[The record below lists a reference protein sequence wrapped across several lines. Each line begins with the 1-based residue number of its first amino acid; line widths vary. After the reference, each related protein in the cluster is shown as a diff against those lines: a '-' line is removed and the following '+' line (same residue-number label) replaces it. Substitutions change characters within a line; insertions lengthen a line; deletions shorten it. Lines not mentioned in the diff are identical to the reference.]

1 MSLSNY
7 LKMKTKRLLLPLVAF
22 CMLGLSSCSENDGP
36 AFSANVLKNIELRNI
51 LTSKGF
57 SFDKEGKL
65 ELNELANSTVSLDL
79 SSTKL
84 TDLSGLDILPNLKE
98 VKLSNN
104 DYGPV
109 FDFSTLPSQITSVDL
124 TGNNIYD
131 FEGLVETKTE
141 NDELKTT
148 VLHPLKKL
156 YLPAS
161 AKYNVEDLMP
171 FNMLQ
176 GQETDI
182 KMADSTGKLEKYT
195 TVREI
200 PDPIFCAYLKTL
212 YPSMFIDKNHID
224 FSKMPKLREQG
235 QNIFLYLPEEQE
247 NPRSI
252 EGVEY
257 FINNPFLTKFTVML
271 DTGRSYKV
279 GYLMP
284 RGNINAFVL
293 FSTEIEG
300 GIDFSKATSLGILGL
315 VKCSSI
321 KQLDLS
327 HTKICN
333 QDIKDFHPLLS
344 NSLHIENCPN
354 LEDITFANPSTDCMS
369 KMFLANLPKLK
380 KIDLSKI
387 TALTDLTLFLDNT
400 EVIYPK
406 LKNYFSSDENTLTK
420 LSDGT
425 AKVTVSVSQKILDTP
440 AFKTFIKDYG
450 QYCSDGYE
458 GYKNKYKAVAWKNN

>member
-1 MSLSNY
+1 
-7 LKMKTKRLLLPLVAF
+7 MKTKKILLPLVALF
-22 CMLGLSSCSENDGP
+22 VLGLSSCCDEKEGLTYS
-36 AFSANVLKNIELRNI
+36 STVLKNSELKTI

-57 SFDKEGKL
+57 SFDKDGKL
-65 ELNELANSTVSLDL
+65 ELNNLATSTVSLDL
-79 SSTKL
+79 SNTKL
-84 TDLSGLDILPNLKE
+84 KDLSGLDILPNLKE

-176 GQETDI
+176 GQETDV

-224 FSKMPKLREQG
+224 FSKMPKLAEQG

-257 FINNPFLTKFTVML
+257 FINNPFLAKFMVML
-271 DTGRSYKV
+271 NTGRSYKV

-284 RGNINAFVL
+284 RKNIDVLAL
-293 FSTEIEG
+293 FSIEAEG
-300 GIDFSKATSLGILGL
+300 EIDFSKATSLNVLGL
-315 VKCSSI
+315 SKCPSVKH
-321 KQLDLS
+321 LDLS
-327 HTKICN
+327 HTKVCN
-333 QDIKDFHPLLS
+333 QDIKDFHPMAD
-344 NSLHIENCPN
+344 NSLNLIHCPN
-354 LEDITFANPSTDCMS
+354 VETITLANPAKGATNRVLLVD
-369 KMFLANLPKLK
+369 LPKLK
-380 KIDLSKI
+380 KVDLSSI
-387 TALTDLTLFLDNT
+387 TTLGDLGIFLDNT
-400 EVIYPK
+400 EVVYPK
-406 LKNYFSSDENTLTK
+406 LNSFYDSNTKKVTK
-420 LSDGT
+420 LTEGEETVS
-425 AKVTVSVSQKILDTP
+425 VTVSQKTLESS
-440 AFKTFIKDYG
+440 AFKEFIKEYG
-450 QYCSDGYE
+450 KYCSDGKAYAE
-458 GYKNKYKAVAWKNN
+458 AEYGAVAWKKK

>member
-1 MSLSNY
+1 
-7 LKMKTKRLLLPLVAF
+7 MKTKKILLPLVALF
-22 CMLGLSSCSENDGP
+22 VLGLSSCCDEKEGLTYS
-36 AFSANVLKNIELRNI
+36 STVLKNSELKTI

-57 SFDKEGKL
+57 SFDKDGKL
-65 ELNELANSTVSLDL
+65 ELNNLATSTVSLDL
-79 SSTKL
+79 SNTKL
-84 TDLSGLDILPNLKE
+84 KDLSGLDILPNLKE

-224 FSKMPKLREQG
+224 FSKMPKLTEQG

-257 FINNPFLTKFTVML
+257 FINNPFLAKFMVML
-271 DTGRSYKV
+271 NTGRSYKV

-284 RGNINAFVL
+284 RKNIDVLAL
-293 FSTEIEG
+293 FSIEAEG
-300 GIDFSKATSLGILGL
+300 EIDFSKATSLNVLGL
-315 VKCSSI
+315 VKCPSV
-321 KQLDLS
+321 KHLDLS
-327 HTKICN
+327 HTKVCN
-333 QDIKDFHPLLS
+333 QDIKDFHPMAD
-344 NSLHIENCPN
+344 NSLNLIHCPN
-354 LEDITFANPSTDCMS
+354 VETITLANPAKGATNRVLLVD
-369 KMFLANLPKLK
+369 LPKLK
-380 KIDLSKI
+380 KVDLSSI
-387 TALTDLTLFLDNT
+387 TTLGKLDIFLDNT
-400 EVIYPK
+400 EVVYPK
-406 LKNYFSSDENTLTK
+406 LNSFYDSNTKKVTK
-420 LSDGT
+420 LTEGKE
-425 AKVTVSVSQKILDTP
+425 KVSVSVSQKTLESS
-440 AFKTFIKDYG
+440 AFKEFIKEYG
-450 QYCSDGYE
+450 KYCSDGKAYAE
-458 GYKNKYKAVAWKNN
+458 AEYGAVAWKNN

>member
-1 MSLSNY
+1 
-7 LKMKTKRLLLPLVAF
+7 MKTKKILLPLVALF
-22 CMLGLSSCSENDGP
+22 VLGLSSCCDEKEGLTYS
-36 AFSANVLKNIELRNI
+36 STVLKNSELKTI

-57 SFDKEGKL
+57 SFDKDGKL
-65 ELNELANSTVSLDL
+65 ELNNLATSTVSLDL
-79 SSTKL
+79 SNTKL
-84 TDLSGLDILPNLKE
+84 KDLSGLDILPNLKE

-182 KMADSTGKLEKYT
+182 KMADSTGKMEKYT

-200 PDPIFCAYLKTL
+200 PDPIFCEYLKTL

-224 FSKMPKLREQG
+224 FSKMPKLTEQG

-257 FINNPFLTKFTVML
+257 FINNPFLAKFMVML
-271 DTGRSYKV
+271 NTGRSYKV

-284 RGNINAFVL
+284 RKNIDVLAL
-293 FSTEIEG
+293 FSIEAEG
-300 GIDFSKATSLGILGL
+300 EIDFSKATSLNVLGL
-315 VKCSSI
+315 SKCPSVKH
-321 KQLDLS
+321 LDLS
-327 HTKICN
+327 HTKVCN
-333 QDIKDFHPLLS
+333 QDIKDFHPMAD
-344 NSLHIENCPN
+344 NSLNLIHCPN
-354 LEDITFANPSTDCMS
+354 VETITLANPAKGATNRVLLVD
-369 KMFLANLPKLK
+369 LPKLK
-380 KIDLSKI
+380 KVDLSSI
-387 TALTDLTLFLDNT
+387 TTLGNLDIFLDNT
-400 EVIYPK
+400 EVVYPK
-406 LKNYFSSDENTLTK
+406 LNSFYDSNTKKVTK
-420 LSDGT
+420 LTEGEETVS
-425 AKVTVSVSQKILDTP
+425 VTVSQKTLESS
-440 AFKTFIKDYG
+440 AFKEFIKEYG
-450 QYCSDGYE
+450 KYCSDGKAYAE
-458 GYKNKYKAVAWKNN
+458 AEYGAVAWKKK

>member
-1 MSLSNY
+1 
-7 LKMKTKRLLLPLVAF
+7 MKTKKILLPLVALF
-22 CMLGLSSCSENDGP
+22 VLGLSSCCDEKEGLTYS
-36 AFSANVLKNIELRNI
+36 STVLKNSELKTI

-57 SFDKEGKL
+57 SFDKDGKL
-65 ELNELANSTVSLDL
+65 ELNNLATSTVSLDL
-79 SSTKL
+79 SNTKL
-84 TDLSGLDILPNLKE
+84 KDLSGLDILPNLKE

-176 GQETDI
+176 GQETDV

-224 FSKMPKLREQG
+224 FSKMPKLTEQG

-333 QDIKDFHPLLS
+333 QDIKDFHPMAD
-344 NSLHIENCPN
+344 NSLNLIHCPN
-354 LEDITFANPSTDCMS
+354 VETITLANPAKGATNRVLLVD
-369 KMFLANLPKLK
+369 LPKLK
-380 KIDLSKI
+380 KVDLSSI
-387 TALTDLTLFLDNT
+387 TTLGKLDIFLDNT
-400 EVIYPK
+400 EVVYPK
-406 LKNYFSSDENTLTK
+406 LNSFYDSNTKKVTK
-420 LSDGT
+420 LTEGKE
-425 AKVTVSVSQKILDTP
+425 KVSVSVSQKTLESS
-440 AFKTFIKDYG
+440 AFKEFIKEYG
-450 QYCSDGYE
+450 KYCSDGKAYAE
-458 GYKNKYKAVAWKNN
+458 AEYGAVAWKNN

>member
-1 MSLSNY
+1 
-7 LKMKTKRLLLPLVAF
+7 MKTKKILLPLVALF
-22 CMLGLSSCSENDGP
+22 VLGLSSCCDEKEGLTYS
-36 AFSANVLKNIELRNI
+36 STVLKNSELKTI

-57 SFDKEGKL
+57 SFDKDGKL
-65 ELNELANSTVSLDL
+65 ELNNLATSTVSLDL
-79 SSTKL
+79 SNTKL
-84 TDLSGLDILPNLKE
+84 KDLSGLDILPNLKE

-176 GQETDI
+176 GQETDV

-224 FSKMPKLREQG
+224 FSKMPKLTEQG

-257 FINNPFLTKFTVML
+257 FINNPFLAKFMVML
-271 DTGRSYKV
+271 NTGRSYKV

-284 RGNINAFVL
+284 RKNIDVLAL
-293 FSTEIEG
+293 FSIEAEG
-300 GIDFSKATSLGILGL
+300 EIDFSKATSLNVLGL
-315 VKCSSI
+315 SKCPSVKH
-321 KQLDLS
+321 LDLS
-327 HTKICN
+327 HTKVCN
-333 QDIKDFHPLLS
+333 QDIKDFHPMAD
-344 NSLHIENCPN
+344 NSLNLIHCPN
-354 LEDITFANPSTDCMS
+354 VETITLANPAKGATNRVLLVD
-369 KMFLANLPKLK
+369 LPKLK
-380 KIDLSKI
+380 KVDLSSI
-387 TALTDLTLFLDNT
+387 TTLGKLDIFLDNT
-400 EVIYPK
+400 EVVYPK
-406 LKNYFSSDENTLTK
+406 LNSFYDSNTKKVTK
-420 LSDGT
+420 LTEGKKKVS
-425 AKVTVSVSQKILDTP
+425 VTVSQKTLESS
-440 AFKTFIKDYG
+440 AFKEFIKEYG
-450 QYCSDGYE
+450 QYCSDGKAYAE
-458 GYKNKYKAVAWKNN
+458 AEYGAVAWKKK

>member
-1 MSLSNY
+1 
-7 LKMKTKRLLLPLVAF
+7 MKTKKILLPLVALF
-22 CMLGLSSCSENDGP
+22 VLGLSSCCDEKEGLTYS
-36 AFSANVLKNIELRNI
+36 STVLKNSELKTI

-57 SFDKEGKL
+57 SFDKDGKL
-65 ELNELANSTVSLDL
+65 ELNNLATSTVSLDL
-79 SSTKL
+79 SNTKL
-84 TDLSGLDILPNLKE
+84 KDLSGLDILPNLKE

-182 KMADSTGKLEKYT
+182 KMADSTGKMEKYT

-200 PDPIFCAYLKTL
+200 PDPIFCEYLKTL

-224 FSKMPKLREQG
+224 FSKMPKLTEQG
-235 QNIFLYLPEEQE
+235 QNIFLYLPEEKE

-257 FINNPFLTKFTVML
+257 FINNPFLAKFMVML
-271 DTGRSYKV
+271 NTGRSYKV

-284 RGNINAFVL
+284 RKNMDVLAL
-293 FSTEIEG
+293 FSIEAEG
-300 GIDFSKATSLGILGL
+300 EIDFSKATSLNVLGL
-315 VKCSSI
+315 VKCPSV
-321 KQLDLS
+321 KHLDLS
-327 HTKICN
+327 HTKVCN
-333 QDIKDFHPLLS
+333 QDIKDFHPMAD
-344 NSLHIENCPN
+344 NSLNLIHCPN
-354 LEDITFANPSTDCMS
+354 VETITLANPAKGATNRVLLVD
-369 KMFLANLPKLK
+369 LPKLK
-380 KIDLSKI
+380 KVDLSSI
-387 TALTDLTLFLDNT
+387 TTLGKLDIFLDNT
-400 EVIYPK
+400 EVVYPK
-406 LKNYFSSDENTLTK
+406 LNSFYDSNTKKVTK
-420 LSDGT
+420 LTEGKE
-425 AKVTVSVSQKILDTP
+425 KVSVSVSQKTLESS
-440 AFKTFIKDYG
+440 ALKEFIKEYG
-450 QYCSDGYE
+450 QYCRDGKEEVEAEY
-458 GYKNKYKAVAWKNN
+458 GAVAWKKN

>member
-1 MSLSNY
+1 
-7 LKMKTKRLLLPLVAF
+7 MKTKKILLPLVALF
-22 CMLGLSSCSENDGP
+22 VLGLSSCCDEKEGLTYS
-36 AFSANVLKNIELRNI
+36 STVLKNSELKTI

-57 SFDKEGKL
+57 SFDKDGKL
-65 ELNELANSTVSLDL
+65 ELNNLATSTVSLDL
-79 SSTKL
+79 SNTKL
-84 TDLSGLDILPNLKE
+84 KDLSGLDILPNLKE
-98 VKLSNN
+98 V
-104 DYGPV
+104 
-109 FDFSTLPSQITSVDL
+109 
-124 TGNNIYD
+124 
-131 FEGLVETKTE
+131 
-141 NDELKTT
+141 
-148 VLHPLKKL
+148 KL

-182 KMADSTGKLEKYT
+182 KMADSTGKMEKYT

-200 PDPIFCAYLKTL
+200 PDPIFCEYLKTL

-224 FSKMPKLREQG
+224 FSKMPKLTEQG
-235 QNIFLYLPEEQE
+235 QNIFLFALEEKN
-247 NPRSI
+247 NPTSI
-252 EGVEY
+252 EGIEY
-257 FINNPFLTKFTVML
+257 FINNPFLAKFMVGVM
-271 DTGRSYKV
+271 TGKTYKV

-284 RGNINAFVL
+284 GSNIDAFSL
-293 FSTEIEG
+293 EKTEIEG
-300 GIDFSKATSLGILGL
+300 GIDFSKANLLGALGL
-315 VKCSSI
+315 SGSSSI
-321 KQLDLS
+321 KHLDLS

>member
-1 MSLSNY
+1 
-7 LKMKTKRLLLPLVAF
+7 MKTKKILLPLVALF
-22 CMLGLSSCSENDGP
+22 VLGLSSCCDEKEGLTYS
-36 AFSANVLKNIELRNI
+36 STVLKNSELKTI

-57 SFDKEGKL
+57 SFDKDGKL
-65 ELNELANSTVSLDL
+65 ELNNLATSTVSLDL
-79 SSTKL
+79 SNTKL
-84 TDLSGLDILPNLKE
+84 KDLSGLDILPNLKE

-176 GQETDI
+176 GQETDL

-224 FSKMPKLREQG
+224 FSKMPKLTEQG

-257 FINNPFLTKFTVML
+257 FINNPFLAKFMVML
-271 DTGRSYKV
+271 NTGRSYKV

-284 RGNINAFVL
+284 RKNIDVLAL
-293 FSTEIEG
+293 FSIEAEG
-300 GIDFSKATSLGILGL
+300 EIDFSKATSLNVLGL
-315 VKCSSI
+315 SKCPSVKH
-321 KQLDLS
+321 LDLS
-327 HTKICN
+327 HTKVCN
-333 QDIKDFHPLLS
+333 QDIKDFHPMAD
-344 NSLHIENCPN
+344 NSLNLIHCPN
-354 LEDITFANPSTDCMS
+354 VETITLANPAKGATNRVLLVD
-369 KMFLANLPKLK
+369 LPKLK
-380 KIDLSKI
+380 KVDLSSI
-387 TALTDLTLFLDNT
+387 TTLGKLDIFLDNT
-400 EVIYPK
+400 EVVYPK
-406 LKNYFSSDENTLTK
+406 LNSFYDSNTKKVTK
-420 LSDGT
+420 LTEGKK
-425 AKVTVSVSQKILDTP
+425 KVSVSVSQKTLESS
-440 AFKTFIKDYG
+440 AFKEFIKEYG
-450 QYCSDGYE
+450 KYCSDGKAYAE
-458 GYKNKYKAVAWKNN
+458 AEYGAVAWKNN

>member
-1 MSLSNY
+1 
-7 LKMKTKRLLLPLVAF
+7 MKTKKLVMPLVVF
-22 CMLGLSSCSENDGP
+22 CVLGLSSCGENDSP
-36 AFSANVLKNIELRNI
+36 AFSSNVLKNTELRNI

-65 ELNELANSTVSLDL
+65 ELNELATSTVSLDL
-79 SSTKL
+79 SNTKL
-84 TDLSGLDILPNLKE
+84 KDLSGLDILPNLKE

-176 GQETDI
+176 GQETDL

-224 FSKMPKLREQG
+224 FSKMPKLTEQG

-257 FINNPFLTKFTVML
+257 FINNPFLAKFMVML
-271 DTGRSYKV
+271 NTGRSYKV

-284 RGNINAFVL
+284 RKNIDVLAL
-293 FSTEIEG
+293 FSIEAEG
-300 GIDFSKATSLGILGL
+300 EIDFSKATSLNVLGL
-315 VKCSSI
+315 SKCPSVKH
-321 KQLDLS
+321 LDLS
-327 HTKICN
+327 HTKVCN
-333 QDIKDFHPLLS
+333 QDIKDFHPMAD
-344 NSLHIENCPN
+344 NSLNLIHCPN
-354 LEDITFANPSTDCMS
+354 VETITLANPAKGATNRVLLVD
-369 KMFLANLPKLK
+369 LPKLK
-380 KIDLSKI
+380 KVDLSSI
-387 TALTDLTLFLDNT
+387 TTLGKLDIFLDNT
-400 EVIYPK
+400 EVVYPK
-406 LKNYFSSDENTLTK
+406 LNSFYDSNTKKVTK
-420 LSDGT
+420 LTEGED
-425 AKVTVSVSQKILDTP
+425 KVSVSVSQKTLESS
-440 AFKTFIKDYG
+440 AFKEFIKEYG
-450 QYCSDGYE
+450 KYCSDGKEEVEAEY
-458 GYKNKYKAVAWKNN
+458 GAVAWKKN

>member
-1 MSLSNY
+1 
-7 LKMKTKRLLLPLVAF
+7 MKTKKILLPLVALF
-22 CMLGLSSCSENDGP
+22 VLGLSSCCDEKEGLTYS
-36 AFSANVLKNIELRNI
+36 STVLKNSELKTI

-57 SFDKEGKL
+57 SFDKDGKL
-65 ELNELANSTVSLDL
+65 ELNNLATSTVSLDL
-79 SSTKL
+79 SNTKL
-84 TDLSGLDILPNLKE
+84 KDLSGLDILPNLKE

-182 KMADSTGKLEKYT
+182 KMADSTGKMEKYT

-224 FSKMPKLREQG
+224 FSKMPKLTEQG
-235 QNIFLYLPEEQE
+235 QNIFLYLPEEKE

-257 FINNPFLTKFTVML
+257 FINNPFLAKFMVML
-271 DTGRSYKV
+271 NTGRSYKV

-284 RGNINAFVL
+284 RKNMDVLAL
-293 FSTEIEG
+293 FSIEAEG
-300 GIDFSKATSLGILGL
+300 EIDFSKATSLNVLGL
-315 VKCSSI
+315 VKCPSV
-321 KQLDLS
+321 KHLDLS
-327 HTKICN
+327 HTKVCN
-333 QDIKDFHPLLS
+333 QDIKDFHPMAD
-344 NSLHIENCPN
+344 NSLNLIHCPN
-354 LEDITFANPSTDCMS
+354 VETITLANPAKGATNRVLLVD
-369 KMFLANLPKLK
+369 LPKLK
-380 KIDLSKI
+380 KVDLSSI
-387 TALTDLTLFLDNT
+387 TTLGKLDIFLDNT
-400 EVIYPK
+400 EVVYPK
-406 LKNYFSSDENTLTK
+406 LNSFYDSNTKKVTK
-420 LSDGT
+420 LTEGKE
-425 AKVTVSVSQKILDTP
+425 KVSVSVSQKTLESS
-440 AFKTFIKDYG
+440 AFKEFIKEYG
-450 QYCSDGYE
+450 QYCRDGKEEVEAEY
-458 GYKNKYKAVAWKNN
+458 GAVAWKKN

>member
-1 MSLSNY
+1 
-7 LKMKTKRLLLPLVAF
+7 MKTKKILLPLVALF
-22 CMLGLSSCSENDGP
+22 VLGLSSCCDEKEGLTYS
-36 AFSANVLKNIELRNI
+36 STVLKNSELKTI

-57 SFDKEGKL
+57 SFDKDGKL
-65 ELNELANSTVSLDL
+65 ELNNLATSTVSLDL
-79 SSTKL
+79 SNTKL
-84 TDLSGLDILPNLKE
+84 KDLSGLDILPNLKE

-141 NDELKTT
+141 NEELKTT

-176 GQETDI
+176 GQETDL

-224 FSKMPKLREQG
+224 FSKMPKLTEQG

-257 FINNPFLTKFTVML
+257 FINNPFLAKFMVML
-271 DTGRSYKV
+271 NTGRSYKV

-284 RGNINAFVL
+284 RKNIDVLAL
-293 FSTEIEG
+293 FSIEAEG
-300 GIDFSKATSLGILGL
+300 EIDFSKATSLNVLGL
-315 VKCSSI
+315 VKCPSV
-321 KQLDLS
+321 KHLDLS
-327 HTKICN
+327 HTKVCN
-333 QDIKDFHPLLS
+333 QDIKDFHPMAD
-344 NSLHIENCPN
+344 NSLNLIHCPN
-354 LEDITFANPSTDCMS
+354 VETITLANPAKGATNRVLLVD
-369 KMFLANLPKLK
+369 LPKLK
-380 KIDLSKI
+380 KVDLSSI
-387 TALTDLTLFLDNT
+387 TTLGKLDIFLDNT
-400 EVIYPK
+400 EVVYPK
-406 LKNYFSSDENTLTK
+406 LNSFYDSNTKKVTK
-420 LSDGT
+420 LTEGKE
-425 AKVTVSVSQKILDTP
+425 KVSVSVSQKTLESS
-440 AFKTFIKDYG
+440 AFKEFIKEYG
-450 QYCSDGYE
+450 KYCSDGKAYAE
-458 GYKNKYKAVAWKNN
+458 AEYGAVAWKNN

>member
-1 MSLSNY
+1 
-7 LKMKTKRLLLPLVAF
+7 MKTKKILLPLVALF
-22 CMLGLSSCSENDGP
+22 VLGLSSCCDEKEGLTYS
-36 AFSANVLKNIELRNI
+36 STVLKNSELKTI

-57 SFDKEGKL
+57 SFDKDGKL
-65 ELNELANSTVSLDL
+65 ELNNLATSTVSLDL
-79 SSTKL
+79 SNTKL
-84 TDLSGLDILPNLKE
+84 KDLSGLDILPNLKE

-176 GQETDI
+176 GQETDV

-224 FSKMPKLREQG
+224 FSKMPKLTEQG
-235 QNIFLYLPEEQE
+235 QNIFLYLPEEKE

-257 FINNPFLTKFTVML
+257 FINNPFLAKFMVML
-271 DTGRSYKV
+271 NTGRSYKV

-284 RGNINAFVL
+284 RKNMDVLAL
-293 FSTEIEG
+293 FSIEAEG
-300 GIDFSKATSLGILGL
+300 EIDFSKATSLNVLGL
-315 VKCSSI
+315 VKCPSV
-321 KQLDLS
+321 KHLDLS
-327 HTKICN
+327 HTKVCN
-333 QDIKDFHPLLS
+333 QDIKDFHPMAD
-344 NSLHIENCPN
+344 NSLNLIHCPN
-354 LEDITFANPSTDCMS
+354 LETITLANPAKGATNRVLLVD
-369 KMFLANLPKLK
+369 LPKLK
-380 KIDLSKI
+380 KVDLSSI
-387 TALTDLTLFLDNT
+387 TTLGDLGIFLDNT
-400 EVIYPK
+400 EVVYPK
-406 LKNYFSSDENTLTK
+406 LNSFYDSNTKKVTK
-420 LSDGT
+420 LTEGKK
-425 AKVTVSVSQKILDTP
+425 KVSVSVSQKTLESS
-440 AFKTFIKDYG
+440 AFKEFIKEYG
-450 QYCSDGYE
+450 QYCRDGKEEVEAEY
-458 GYKNKYKAVAWKNN
+458 GAVAWKKN

>member
-1 MSLSNY
+1 
-7 LKMKTKRLLLPLVAF
+7 MKTKKILLPLVALF
-22 CMLGLSSCSENDGP
+22 VLGLSSCCDEKEGLTYS
-36 AFSANVLKNIELRNI
+36 STVLKNSELKTI

-57 SFDKEGKL
+57 SFDKDGKL
-65 ELNELANSTVSLDL
+65 ELNNLATSTVSLDL
-79 SSTKL
+79 SNTKL
-84 TDLSGLDILPNLKE
+84 KDLSGLDILPNLKE

-176 GQETDI
+176 GQETDL

-200 PDPIFCAYLKTL
+200 PDPIFCEYLKTL

-224 FSKMPKLREQG
+224 FSKMPKLTEQG
-235 QNIFLYLPEEQE
+235 QNIYLLLPEEKE
-247 NPRSI
+247 NPASI

-257 FINNPFLTKFTVML
+257 FINNPFLAKFMVML
-271 DTGRSYKV
+271 NTGRSYKV

-284 RGNINAFVL
+284 RKNIDVFAL
-293 FSTEIEG
+293 FSIEAEG
-300 GIDFSKATSLGILGL
+300 EIDFSKATSLDVLGL
-315 VKCSSI
+315 VKCPSV
-321 KQLDLS
+321 KHLDLS
-327 HTKICN
+327 HTKVCN
-333 QDIKDFHPLLS
+333 QDIKDFHPMAD
-344 NSLHIENCPN
+344 NSLNLVHCPN
-354 LEDITFANPSTDCMS
+354 VETITLANPAKGATNRVLLVD
-369 KMFLANLPKLK
+369 LPKLK
-380 KIDLSKI
+380 KVDLSSI
-387 TALTDLTLFLDNT
+387 TTLGDLGIFLDNT
-400 EVIYPK
+400 EVVYPK
-406 LKNYFSSDENTLTK
+406 LNSFYDSNTKKVTK
-420 LSDGT
+420 LTEGEETVS
-425 AKVTVSVSQKILDTP
+425 VTVSQKTLESS
-440 AFKTFIKDYG
+440 AFKEFIKEYG
-450 QYCSDGYE
+450 QYCSDGKAYAE
-458 GYKNKYKAVAWKNN
+458 AEYGAVAWKKK

>member
-1 MSLSNY
+1 
-7 LKMKTKRLLLPLVAF
+7 MKTKKILLPLVALF
-22 CMLGLSSCSENDGP
+22 VLGLSSCCDEKEGLTYS
-36 AFSANVLKNIELRNI
+36 STVLKNSELKTI

-57 SFDKEGKL
+57 SFDKDGKL
-65 ELNELANSTVSLDL
+65 ELNNLATSTVSLDL
-79 SSTKL
+79 SNTKL
-84 TDLSGLDILPNLKE
+84 KDLSGLDILPNLKE

-176 GQETDI
+176 GQETDV

-224 FSKMPKLREQG
+224 FSKMPKLAEQG

-257 FINNPFLTKFTVML
+257 FINNPFLAKFMVML
-271 DTGRSYKV
+271 NTGRSYKV

-284 RGNINAFVL
+284 RKNIDVLAL
-293 FSTEIEG
+293 FSIEAEG
-300 GIDFSKATSLGILGL
+300 EIDFSKATSLNVLGL
-315 VKCSSI
+315 SKCPSVKH
-321 KQLDLS
+321 LDLS
-327 HTKICN
+327 HTKVCN
-333 QDIKDFHPLLS
+333 QDIKDFHPMAD
-344 NSLHIENCPN
+344 NSLNLIHCPN
-354 LEDITFANPSTDCMS
+354 LETITFANPAKGATNRVLLVD
-369 KMFLANLPKLK
+369 LPKLK
-380 KIDLSKI
+380 KVDLSSI
-387 TALTDLTLFLDNT
+387 TTLGNLGIFLDNT
-400 EVIYPK
+400 EVVYPK
-406 LKNYFSSDENTLTK
+406 LNSFYDSNTKKVTK
-420 LSDGT
+420 LTEGKKKVS
-425 AKVTVSVSQKILDTP
+425 VTVSQKTLESS
-440 AFKTFIKDYG
+440 AFKEFIKEYG
-450 QYCSDGYE
+450 QYCSDGKAYAE
-458 GYKNKYKAVAWKNN
+458 AEYGAVAWKKK

>member
-1 MSLSNY
+1 
-7 LKMKTKRLLLPLVAF
+7 MKTKKILLPLVALF
-22 CMLGLSSCSENDGP
+22 VLGLSSCCDEKEGLTYS
-36 AFSANVLKNIELRNI
+36 STVLKNSELKTI

-57 SFDKEGKL
+57 SFDKDGKL
-65 ELNELANSTVSLDL
+65 ELNNLATSTVSLDL
-79 SSTKL
+79 SNTKL
-84 TDLSGLDILPNLKE
+84 KDLSGLDILPNLKE

-176 GQETDI
+176 GQETDV

-224 FSKMPKLREQG
+224 FSKMPKLTEQG

-257 FINNPFLTKFTVML
+257 FINNPFLAKFMVML
-271 DTGRSYKV
+271 NTGRSYKV

-284 RGNINAFVL
+284 RKNMDVLAL
-293 FSTEIEG
+293 FSIEAEG
-300 GIDFSKATSLGILGL
+300 EIDFSKATSLNVLGL
-315 VKCSSI
+315 VKCPSV
-321 KQLDLS
+321 KHLDLS
-327 HTKICN
+327 HTKVCN
-333 QDIKDFHPLLS
+333 QDIKDFHPMAD
-344 NSLHIENCPN
+344 NSLNLIHCPN
-354 LEDITFANPSTDCMS
+354 VETITLANPAKGATNRVLLVD
-369 KMFLANLPKLK
+369 LPKLK
-380 KIDLSKI
+380 KVDLSSI
-387 TALTDLTLFLDNT
+387 TTLGKLDIFLDNT
-400 EVIYPK
+400 EVVYPK
-406 LKNYFSSDENTLTK
+406 LNSFYDSNTKKVTK
-420 LSDGT
+420 LTEGEETVS
-425 AKVTVSVSQKILDTP
+425 VSVSQKTLESS
-440 AFKTFIKDYG
+440 AFKEFIKEYG
-450 QYCSDGYE
+450 KYCSDGKEEVEAEY
-458 GYKNKYKAVAWKNN
+458 GAVAWKKN

>member
-1 MSLSNY
+1 
-7 LKMKTKRLLLPLVAF
+7 MKTKKILLPLVALF
-22 CMLGLSSCSENDGP
+22 VLGLSSCCDEKEGLTYS
-36 AFSANVLKNIELRNI
+36 STVLKNSELKTI

-57 SFDKEGKL
+57 SFDKDGKL
-65 ELNELANSTVSLDL
+65 ELNNLATSTVSLDL
-79 SSTKL
+79 SNTKL
-84 TDLSGLDILPNLKE
+84 KDLSGLDILPNLKE

-176 GQETDI
+176 GQETDV

-224 FSKMPKLREQG
+224 FSKMPKLTEQG
-235 QNIFLYLPEEQE
+235 QNIFLYLPEEKE

-257 FINNPFLTKFTVML
+257 FINNPFLAKFMVML
-271 DTGRSYKV
+271 NTGRSYKV

-284 RGNINAFVL
+284 RKNMDVLAL
-293 FSTEIEG
+293 FSIEAEG
-300 GIDFSKATSLGILGL
+300 EIDFSKATSLNVLGL
-315 VKCSSI
+315 SKCPSVKH
-321 KQLDLS
+321 LDLS
-327 HTKICN
+327 HTKVCN
-333 QDIKDFHPLLS
+333 QDIKDFHPMAD
-344 NSLHIENCPN
+344 NSLNLIHCPN
-354 LEDITFANPSTDCMS
+354 VETITLANPAKGATNRVLLVD
-369 KMFLANLPKLK
+369 LPKLK
-380 KIDLSKI
+380 KVDLSSI
-387 TALTDLTLFLDNT
+387 TTLGNLDIFLDNT
-400 EVIYPK
+400 EVVYPK
-406 LKNYFSSDENTLTK
+406 LNSFYDSNTKKVTK
-420 LSDGT
+420 LTEGEETVS
-425 AKVTVSVSQKILDTP
+425 VTVSQKTLESS
-440 AFKTFIKDYG
+440 AFKEFIKEYG
-450 QYCSDGYE
+450 KYCSDGKAYAE
-458 GYKNKYKAVAWKNN
+458 AEYGAVAWKKK

>member
-1 MSLSNY
+1 
-7 LKMKTKRLLLPLVAF
+7 MKTKKILLPLVALF
-22 CMLGLSSCSENDGP
+22 VLGLSSCCDEKEGLTYS
-36 AFSANVLKNIELRNI
+36 STVLKNSELKTI

-57 SFDKEGKL
+57 SFDKDGKL
-65 ELNELANSTVSLDL
+65 ELNNLATSTVSLDL
-79 SSTKL
+79 SNTKL
-84 TDLSGLDILPNLKE
+84 KDLSGLDILPNLKE

-176 GQETDI
+176 GQETDV

-224 FSKMPKLREQG
+224 FSKMPKLTEQG
-235 QNIFLYLPEEQE
+235 QNIFLYLPEEKE
-247 NPRSI
+247 NPASI

-257 FINNPFLTKFTVML
+257 FINNPFLAKFMVML
-271 DTGRSYKV
+271 NTGRSYKV

-284 RGNINAFVL
+284 RKNMDVLAL
-293 FSTEIEG
+293 FSIEAEG
-300 GIDFSKATSLGILGL
+300 EIDFSKATSLNVLGL
-315 VKCSSI
+315 SKCPSVKH
-321 KQLDLS
+321 LDLS
-327 HTKICN
+327 HTKVCN
-333 QDIKDFHPLLS
+333 QDIKDFHPMAD
-344 NSLHIENCPN
+344 NSLNLIHCPN
-354 LEDITFANPSTDCMS
+354 LETITFANPAKGATNRVLLVD
-369 KMFLANLPKLK
+369 LPKLK
-380 KIDLSKI
+380 KVDLSSI
-387 TALTDLTLFLDNT
+387 TTLGNLGIFLDNT
-400 EVIYPK
+400 EVVYPK
-406 LKNYFSSDENTLTK
+406 LNSFYDSNTKKVTK
-420 LSDGT
+420 LTEGKKKVS
-425 AKVTVSVSQKILDTP
+425 VTVSQKTLESS
-440 AFKTFIKDYG
+440 AFKEFIKEYG
-450 QYCSDGYE
+450 KYCSDGKAYAE
-458 GYKNKYKAVAWKNN
+458 AEYGAVAWKKK

>member
-1 MSLSNY
+1 
-7 LKMKTKRLLLPLVAF
+7 MKTKKILLPLVALF
-22 CMLGLSSCSENDGP
+22 VLGLSSCCDEKEGLTYS
-36 AFSANVLKNIELRNI
+36 STVLKNSELKTI

-57 SFDKEGKL
+57 SFDKDGKL
-65 ELNELANSTVSLDL
+65 ELNNLATSTVSLDL
-79 SSTKL
+79 SNTKL
-84 TDLSGLDILPNLKE
+84 KDLSGLDILPNLKE

-176 GQETDI
+176 GQETDV

-224 FSKMPKLREQG
+224 FSKMPKLTEQG

-257 FINNPFLTKFTVML
+257 FINNPFLAKFMVML
-271 DTGRSYKV
+271 NTGRSYKV

-284 RGNINAFVL
+284 RKNIDVLAL
-293 FSTEIEG
+293 FSIEAEG
-300 GIDFSKATSLGILGL
+300 EIDFSKATSLNVLGL
-315 VKCSSI
+315 SKCPSVKH
-321 KQLDLS
+321 LDLS
-327 HTKICN
+327 HTKVCN
-333 QDIKDFHPLLS
+333 QDIKDFHPMAD
-344 NSLHIENCPN
+344 NSLNLIHCPN
-354 LEDITFANPSTDCMS
+354 VETITLANPAKGATNRVLLVD
-369 KMFLANLPKLK
+369 LPKLK
-380 KIDLSKI
+380 KVDLSSI
-387 TALTDLTLFLDNT
+387 TTLGKLDIFLDNT
-400 EVIYPK
+400 EVVYPK
-406 LKNYFSSDENTLTK
+406 LNSFYDSNTKKVTK
-420 LSDGT
+420 LTEGKK
-425 AKVTVSVSQKILDTP
+425 KVSVSVSQKTLESS
-440 AFKTFIKDYG
+440 AFKEFIKEYG
-450 QYCSDGYE
+450 KYCSDGKAYAE
-458 GYKNKYKAVAWKNN
+458 AEYGAVAWKNN

>member
-1 MSLSNY
+1 
-7 LKMKTKRLLLPLVAF
+7 MKTKKILLPLVALF
-22 CMLGLSSCSENDGP
+22 VLGLSSCCDEKEGLTYS
-36 AFSANVLKNIELRNI
+36 STVLKNSELKTI

-57 SFDKEGKL
+57 SFDKDGKL
-65 ELNELANSTVSLDL
+65 ELNNLATSTVSLDL
-79 SSTKL
+79 SNTKL
-84 TDLSGLDILPNLKE
+84 KDLSGLDILPNLKE

-104 DYGPV
+104 DDGPV

-182 KMADSTGKLEKYT
+182 KMADSTGKMEKYT

-200 PDPIFCAYLKTL
+200 PDPIFCEYLKTL

-224 FSKMPKLREQG
+224 FSKMPKLTEQG
-235 QNIFLYLPEEQE
+235 QNIFLYLPEEKE

-257 FINNPFLTKFTVML
+257 FINNPFLAKFMVML
-271 DTGRSYKV
+271 NTGRSYKV

-284 RGNINAFVL
+284 RKNMDVLAL
-293 FSTEIEG
+293 FSIEAEG
-300 GIDFSKATSLGILGL
+300 EIDFSKATSLNVLGL
-315 VKCSSI
+315 SKCPSVKH
-321 KQLDLS
+321 LDLS
-327 HTKICN
+327 HTKVCN
-333 QDIKDFHPLLS
+333 QDIKDFHPMAD
-344 NSLHIENCPN
+344 NSLNLIHCPN
-354 LEDITFANPSTDCMS
+354 VETITLANPAKGATNRVLLVD
-369 KMFLANLPKLK
+369 LPKLK
-380 KIDLSKI
+380 KVDLSSI
-387 TALTDLTLFLDNT
+387 TTLGKLDIFLDNT
-400 EVIYPK
+400 EVVYPK
-406 LKNYFSSDENTLTK
+406 LNSFYDSNTKKVTK
-420 LSDGT
+420 LTEGEETVS
-425 AKVTVSVSQKILDTP
+425 VSVSQKTLESS
-440 AFKTFIKDYG
+440 AFKEFIKEYG
-450 QYCSDGYE
+450 KYCSDGKEEVEAEY
-458 GYKNKYKAVAWKNN
+458 GAVAWKKN

>member
-1 MSLSNY
+1 
-7 LKMKTKRLLLPLVAF
+7 MKTKKILLPLVALF
-22 CMLGLSSCSENDGP
+22 VLGLSSCCDEKEGLTYS
-36 AFSANVLKNIELRNI
+36 STVLKNSELKTI

-57 SFDKEGKL
+57 SFDKDGKL
-65 ELNELANSTVSLDL
+65 ELNNLATSTVSLDL
-79 SSTKL
+79 SNTKL
-84 TDLSGLDILPNLKE
+84 KDLSGLDILPNLKE

-141 NDELKTT
+141 NEELKTT

-176 GQETDI
+176 GQETDL

-224 FSKMPKLREQG
+224 FSKMPKLTEQG

-257 FINNPFLTKFTVML
+257 FINNPFLAKFMVML
-271 DTGRSYKV
+271 NTGRSYKV

-284 RGNINAFVL
+284 RKNIDVLAL
-293 FSTEIEG
+293 FSIEAEG
-300 GIDFSKATSLGILGL
+300 EIDFSKATSLNVLGL
-315 VKCSSI
+315 SKCPSVKH
-321 KQLDLS
+321 LDLS
-327 HTKICN
+327 HTKVCN
-333 QDIKDFHPLLS
+333 QDIKDFHPMAD
-344 NSLHIENCPN
+344 NSLNLIHCPN
-354 LEDITFANPSTDCMS
+354 VETITLANPAKGATNRVLLVD
-369 KMFLANLPKLK
+369 LPKLK
-380 KIDLSKI
+380 KVDLSSI
-387 TALTDLTLFLDNT
+387 TTLGKLDIFLDNT
-400 EVIYPK
+400 EVVYPK
-406 LKNYFSSDENTLTK
+406 LNSFYDSNTKKVTK
-420 LSDGT
+420 LTEGKE
-425 AKVTVSVSQKILDTP
+425 KVSVSVSQKTLESS
-440 AFKTFIKDYG
+440 AFKEFIKEYG
-450 QYCSDGYE
+450 QYCRDGKEEVEAEY
-458 GYKNKYKAVAWKNN
+458 GAVAWKKN

>member
-1 MSLSNY
+1 
-7 LKMKTKRLLLPLVAF
+7 MKTKKILLPLVALF
-22 CMLGLSSCSENDGP
+22 VLGLSSCCDEKEGLTYS
-36 AFSANVLKNIELRNI
+36 STVLKNSELKTI

-57 SFDKEGKL
+57 SFDKDGKL
-65 ELNELANSTVSLDL
+65 ELNNLATSTVSLDL
-79 SSTKL
+79 SNTKL
-84 TDLSGLDILPNLKE
+84 KDLSGLDILPNLKE

-176 GQETDI
+176 GQETDV

-224 FSKMPKLREQG
+224 FSKMPKLTEQG

-257 FINNPFLTKFTVML
+257 FINNPFLAKFMVML
-271 DTGRSYKV
+271 NTGRSYKV

-284 RGNINAFVL
+284 RKNMDVLAL
-293 FSTEIEG
+293 FSIEAEG
-300 GIDFSKATSLGILGL
+300 EIDFSKATSLNVLGL
-315 VKCSSI
+315 SKCPSVKH
-321 KQLDLS
+321 LDLS
-327 HTKICN
+327 HTKVCN
-333 QDIKDFHPLLS
+333 QDIKDFHPMAD
-344 NSLHIENCPN
+344 NSLNLIHCPN
-354 LEDITFANPSTDCMS
+354 VETITLANPAKGATNRVLLVD
-369 KMFLANLPKLK
+369 LPKLK
-380 KIDLSKI
+380 KVDLSSI
-387 TALTDLTLFLDNT
+387 TTLGNLDIFLDNT
-400 EVIYPK
+400 EVVYPK
-406 LKNYFSSDENTLTK
+406 LNSFYDSNTKKVTK
-420 LSDGT
+420 LTEGEETVS
-425 AKVTVSVSQKILDTP
+425 VTVSQKTLESS
-440 AFKTFIKDYG
+440 AFKEFIKEYG
-450 QYCSDGYE
+450 KYCSDGKAYAE
-458 GYKNKYKAVAWKNN
+458 AEYGAVAWKKK

>member
-1 MSLSNY
+1 
-7 LKMKTKRLLLPLVAF
+7 MKTKKILLPLVALF
-22 CMLGLSSCSENDGP
+22 VLGLSSCCDEKEGLTYS
-36 AFSANVLKNIELRNI
+36 STVLKNSELKTI

-57 SFDKEGKL
+57 SFDKDGKL
-65 ELNELANSTVSLDL
+65 ELNNLATSTVSLDL
-79 SSTKL
+79 SNTKL
-84 TDLSGLDILPNLKE
+84 KDLSGLDILPNLKE

-141 NDELKTT
+141 NEELKTT

-176 GQETDI
+176 GQETDL

-224 FSKMPKLREQG
+224 FSKMPKLTEQG

-257 FINNPFLTKFTVML
+257 FINNPFLAKFMVML
-271 DTGRSYKV
+271 NTGRSYKV

-284 RGNINAFVL
+284 RKNIDVLAL
-293 FSTEIEG
+293 FSIEAEG
-300 GIDFSKATSLGILGL
+300 EIDFSKATSLNVLGL
-315 VKCSSI
+315 VKCPSV
-321 KQLDLS
+321 KHLDLS
-327 HTKICN
+327 HTKVCN
-333 QDIKDFHPLLS
+333 QDIKDFHPMAD
-344 NSLHIENCPN
+344 NSLNLIHCPN
-354 LEDITFANPSTDCMS
+354 VETITLANPAKGATNRVLLVD
-369 KMFLANLPKLK
+369 LPKLK
-380 KIDLSKI
+380 KVDLSSI
-387 TALTDLTLFLDNT
+387 TTLGKLDIFLDNT
-400 EVIYPK
+400 EVVYPK
-406 LKNYFSSDENTLTK
+406 LNSFYDSNTKKVTK
-420 LSDGT
+420 LTEGKE
-425 AKVTVSVSQKILDTP
+425 KVSVSVSQKTLESS
-440 AFKTFIKDYG
+440 AFKEFIKEYG
-450 QYCSDGYE
+450 QYCRDGKEEVEAEY
-458 GYKNKYKAVAWKNN
+458 GAVAWKKN

>member
-1 MSLSNY
+1 
-7 LKMKTKRLLLPLVAF
+7 MKTKKILLPLVALF
-22 CMLGLSSCSENDGP
+22 VLGLSSCCDEKEGLTYS
-36 AFSANVLKNIELRNI
+36 STVLKNSELKTI

-65 ELNELANSTVSLDL
+65 ELNNLATSTVSLDL
-79 SSTKL
+79 SNTKL
-84 TDLSGLDILPNLKE
+84 KDLSGLDILPNLKE

-156 YLPAS
+156 YLPTS

-176 GQETDI
+176 GQETDV

-200 PDPIFCAYLKTL
+200 PDPIFCEYLKTL

-224 FSKMPKLREQG
+224 FSKMPKLTEQG
-235 QNIFLYLPEEQE
+235 QNIFLYLPEEKE

-257 FINNPFLTKFTVML
+257 FINNPFLAKFMVML
-271 DTGRSYKV
+271 NTGRSYKV

-284 RGNINAFVL
+284 RKNMDVLAL
-293 FSTEIEG
+293 FSIEAEG
-300 GIDFSKATSLGILGL
+300 EIDFSKATSLNVLGL
-315 VKCSSI
+315 VKCPSV
-321 KQLDLS
+321 KHLDLS
-327 HTKICN
+327 HTKVCN
-333 QDIKDFHPLLS
+333 QDIKDFHPMAD
-344 NSLHIENCPN
+344 NSLNLIHCPN
-354 LEDITFANPSTDCMS
+354 VETITLANPAKGATNRVLLVD
-369 KMFLANLPKLK
+369 LPKLK
-380 KIDLSKI
+380 KVDLSSI
-387 TALTDLTLFLDNT
+387 TTLGKLDIFLDNT
-400 EVIYPK
+400 EVVYPK
-406 LKNYFSSDENTLTK
+406 LNSFYDSNTKKVTK
-420 LSDGT
+420 LTEGKE
-425 AKVTVSVSQKILDTP
+425 KVSVSVSQKTLESS
-440 AFKTFIKDYG
+440 AFKEFIKEYG
-450 QYCSDGYE
+450 QYCSDGKAYAE
-458 GYKNKYKAVAWKNN
+458 AEYGAVAWKNN

>member
-1 MSLSNY
+1 
-7 LKMKTKRLLLPLVAF
+7 MKTKKILLPLVALF
-22 CMLGLSSCSENDGP
+22 VLGLSSCCDEKEGLTYS
-36 AFSANVLKNIELRNI
+36 STVLKNSELKTI

-57 SFDKEGKL
+57 SFDKDGKL
-65 ELNELANSTVSLDL
+65 ELNNLATSTVSLDL
-79 SSTKL
+79 SNTKL
-84 TDLSGLDILPNLKE
+84 KDLSGLDILPNLKE

-182 KMADSTGKLEKYT
+182 KMADSTGKMEKYT

-200 PDPIFCAYLKTL
+200 PDPIFCEYLKTL

-224 FSKMPKLREQG
+224 FSKMPKLTEQG
-235 QNIFLYLPEEQE
+235 QNIFLYLPEEKE

-257 FINNPFLTKFTVML
+257 FINNPFLAKFMVML
-271 DTGRSYKV
+271 NTGRSYKV

-284 RGNINAFVL
+284 RKNIDVLAL
-293 FSTEIEG
+293 FSIEAEG
-300 GIDFSKATSLGILGL
+300 EIDFSKATSLNVLGL
-315 VKCSSI
+315 SKCPSVKH
-321 KQLDLS
+321 LDLS
-327 HTKICN
+327 HTKVCN
-333 QDIKDFHPLLS
+333 QDIKDFHPMAD
-344 NSLHIENCPN
+344 NSLNLIHCPN
-354 LEDITFANPSTDCMS
+354 VETITLANPAKGATNRVLLVD
-369 KMFLANLPKLK
+369 LPKLK
-380 KIDLSKI
+380 KVDLSSI
-387 TALTDLTLFLDNT
+387 TTLGKLDIFLDNT
-400 EVIYPK
+400 EVVYPK
-406 LKNYFSSDENTLTK
+406 LNSFYDSNTKKVTK
-420 LSDGT
+420 LTEGKE
-425 AKVTVSVSQKILDTP
+425 KVSVSVSQKTLESS
-440 AFKTFIKDYG
+440 AFKEFIKEYG
-450 QYCSDGYE
+450 QYCRDGKEEVEAEY
-458 GYKNKYKAVAWKNN
+458 GAVAWKKN

>member
-1 MSLSNY
+1 
-7 LKMKTKRLLLPLVAF
+7 MKTKKILLPLVALF
-22 CMLGLSSCSENDGP
+22 VLGLSSCCDEKEGLTYS
-36 AFSANVLKNIELRNI
+36 STVLKNSELKTI

-57 SFDKEGKL
+57 SFDKDGKL
-65 ELNELANSTVSLDL
+65 ELNNLATSTVSLDL
-79 SSTKL
+79 SNTKL
-84 TDLSGLDILPNLKE
+84 KDLSGLDILPNLKE

-176 GQETDI
+176 GQETDV

-224 FSKMPKLREQG
+224 FSKMPKLTEQG

-257 FINNPFLTKFTVML
+257 FINNPFLAKFMVML
-271 DTGRSYKV
+271 NTGRSYKV

-284 RGNINAFVL
+284 RKNMDVLAL
-293 FSTEIEG
+293 FSIEAEG
-300 GIDFSKATSLGILGL
+300 EIDFSKATSLNVLGL
-315 VKCSSI
+315 VKCPSV
-321 KQLDLS
+321 KHLELS
-327 HTKICN
+327 HTKVCN
-333 QDIKDFHPLLS
+333 QDIKDFHPMAD
-344 NSLHIENCPN
+344 NSLNLIHCPN
-354 LEDITFANPSTDCMS
+354 VETITLANPAKGATNRVLLVD
-369 KMFLANLPKLK
+369 LPKLK
-380 KIDLSKI
+380 KVDLSSI
-387 TALTDLTLFLDNT
+387 TTLGKLDIFLDNT
-400 EVIYPK
+400 EVVYPK
-406 LKNYFSSDENTLTK
+406 LNSFYDSNTKKVTK
-420 LSDGT
+420 LTEGEETVS
-425 AKVTVSVSQKILDTP
+425 VSVSQKTLESS
-440 AFKTFIKDYG
+440 AFKEFIKEYG
-450 QYCSDGYE
+450 KYCSDGKEEVEAEY
-458 GYKNKYKAVAWKNN
+458 GAVAWKKN

>member
-1 MSLSNY
+1 
-7 LKMKTKRLLLPLVAF
+7 MKTKKILLPLVALF
-22 CMLGLSSCSENDGP
+22 VLGLSSCCDEKEGLTYS
-36 AFSANVLKNIELRNI
+36 STVLKNSELKTI

-57 SFDKEGKL
+57 SFDKDGKL
-65 ELNELANSTVSLDL
+65 ELNNLATSTVSLDL
-79 SSTKL
+79 SNTKL
-84 TDLSGLDILPNLKE
+84 KDLSGLDILPNLKE

-156 YLPAS
+156 YLPTS

-176 GQETDI
+176 GQETDL
-182 KMADSTGKLEKYT
+182 KMADSTGKMEKYT

-200 PDPIFCAYLKTL
+200 PDPIFCEYLKTL

-224 FSKMPKLREQG
+224 FSKMPKLTEQG

-257 FINNPFLTKFTVML
+257 FINNPFLAKFMVML
-271 DTGRSYKV
+271 NTGRSYKV

-284 RGNINAFVL
+284 RKNIDVLAL
-293 FSTEIEG
+293 FSIEAEG
-300 GIDFSKATSLGILGL
+300 EIDFSKATSLNVLGL
-315 VKCSSI
+315 VKCPSV
-321 KQLDLS
+321 KHLDLS
-327 HTKICN
+327 HTKVCN
-333 QDIKDFHPLLS
+333 QDIKDFHPMAD
-344 NSLHIENCPN
+344 NSLNLIHCPN
-354 LEDITFANPSTDCMS
+354 VETITLANPAKGATNRVLLVD
-369 KMFLANLPKLK
+369 LPKLK
-380 KIDLSKI
+380 KVDLSSI
-387 TALTDLTLFLDNT
+387 TTLGKLDIFLDNT
-400 EVIYPK
+400 EVVYPK
-406 LKNYFSSDENTLTK
+406 LNSFYDSNTKKVTK
-420 LSDGT
+420 LTEGKE
-425 AKVTVSVSQKILDTP
+425 KVSVSVSQKTLESS
-440 AFKTFIKDYG
+440 AFKEFIKEYG
-450 QYCSDGYE
+450 QYCSDGKAYAE
-458 GYKNKYKAVAWKNN
+458 AEYGAVAWKNN

>member
-1 MSLSNY
+1 
-7 LKMKTKRLLLPLVAF
+7 MKTKKILLPLVALF
-22 CMLGLSSCSENDGP
+22 VLGLSSCCDEKEGLTYS
-36 AFSANVLKNIELRNI
+36 STVLKNSELKTI

-57 SFDKEGKL
+57 SFDKDGKL
-65 ELNELANSTVSLDL
+65 ELNNLATSTVSLDL
-79 SSTKL
+79 SNTKL
-84 TDLSGLDILPNLKE
+84 KDLSGLDILPNLKE

-182 KMADSTGKLEKYT
+182 KMADSTGKMEKYT

-200 PDPIFCAYLKTL
+200 PDPIFCEYLKTL

-224 FSKMPKLREQG
+224 FSKMPKLTEQG

-257 FINNPFLTKFTVML
+257 FINNPFLAKFMVML
-271 DTGRSYKV
+271 NTGRSYKV

-284 RGNINAFVL
+284 RKNIDVLAL
-293 FSTEIEG
+293 FSIEAEG
-300 GIDFSKATSLGILGL
+300 EIDFSKATSLNVLGL
-315 VKCSSI
+315 VKCPSV
-321 KQLDLS
+321 KHLDLS
-327 HTKICN
+327 HTKVCN
-333 QDIKDFHPLLS
+333 QDIKDFHPMAD
-344 NSLHIENCPN
+344 NSLNLIHCPN
-354 LEDITFANPSTDCMS
+354 VETITLANPAKGATNRVLLVD
-369 KMFLANLPKLK
+369 LPKLK
-380 KIDLSKI
+380 KVDLSSI
-387 TALTDLTLFLDNT
+387 TTLGKLDIFLDNT
-400 EVIYPK
+400 EVVYPK
-406 LKNYFSSDENTLTK
+406 LNSFYDSNTKKVTK
-420 LSDGT
+420 LTEGKE
-425 AKVTVSVSQKILDTP
+425 KVSVSVSQKTLESS
-440 AFKTFIKDYG
+440 AFKEFIKEYG
-450 QYCSDGYE
+450 KYCSDGKEEVEAEY
-458 GYKNKYKAVAWKNN
+458 GAVAWKKN

>member
-1 MSLSNY
+1 
-7 LKMKTKRLLLPLVAF
+7 MKTKKILLPLVALF
-22 CMLGLSSCSENDGP
+22 VLGLSSCCDEKEGLTYS
-36 AFSANVLKNIELRNI
+36 STVLKNSELKTI

-57 SFDKEGKL
+57 SFDKDGKL
-65 ELNELANSTVSLDL
+65 ELNNLATSTVSLDL
-79 SSTKL
+79 SNTKL
-84 TDLSGLDILPNLKE
+84 KDLSGLDILPNLKE

-176 GQETDI
+176 GQETDV

-224 FSKMPKLREQG
+224 FSKMPKLTEQG

-257 FINNPFLTKFTVML
+257 FINNPFLAKFMVML
-271 DTGRSYKV
+271 NTGRSYKV

-284 RGNINAFVL
+284 RKNIDVLAL
-293 FSTEIEG
+293 FSIEAEG
-300 GIDFSKATSLGILGL
+300 EIDFSKATSLNVLGL
-315 VKCSSI
+315 SKCPSVKH
-321 KQLDLS
+321 LDLS
-327 HTKICN
+327 HTKVCN
-333 QDIKDFHPLLS
+333 QDIKDFHPMAD
-344 NSLHIENCPN
+344 NSLNLIHCPN
-354 LEDITFANPSTDCMS
+354 VETITLANPAKGATNRVLLVD
-369 KMFLANLPKLK
+369 LPKLK
-380 KIDLSKI
+380 KVDLSSI
-387 TALTDLTLFLDNT
+387 TTLGKLDIFLDNT
-400 EVIYPK
+400 EVVYPK
-406 LKNYFSSDENTLTK
+406 LNSFYDSNTKKVTK
-420 LSDGT
+420 LTEGKE
-425 AKVTVSVSQKILDTP
+425 KVSVSVSQKTLESS
-440 AFKTFIKDYG
+440 AFKEFIKEYG
-450 QYCSDGYE
+450 QYCRDGKEEVEAEY
-458 GYKNKYKAVAWKNN
+458 GAVAWKKN

>member
-1 MSLSNY
+1 
-7 LKMKTKRLLLPLVAF
+7 MKTKKILLPLVALF
-22 CMLGLSSCSENDGP
+22 VLGLSSCCDEKEGLTYS
-36 AFSANVLKNIELRNI
+36 STVLKNSELKTI

-57 SFDKEGKL
+57 SFDKDGKL
-65 ELNELANSTVSLDL
+65 ELNNLATSTVSLDL
-79 SSTKL
+79 SNTKL
-84 TDLSGLDILPNLKE
+84 KDLSGLDILPNLKE

-212 YPSMFIDKNHID
+212 YPSMFIDKNQID

-257 FINNPFLTKFTVML
+257 FINNPFLAKFMVML
-271 DTGRSYKV
+271 NTGRSYKV

-284 RGNINAFVL
+284 RKNIDVLAL
-293 FSTEIEG
+293 FSIEAEG
-300 GIDFSKATSLGILGL
+300 EIDFSKATSLNVLGL
-315 VKCSSI
+315 VKCPSV
-321 KQLDLS
+321 KHLDLS
-327 HTKICN
+327 HTKVCN
-333 QDIKDFHPLLS
+333 QDIKDFHPMAD
-344 NSLHIENCPN
+344 NSLNLIHCPN
-354 LEDITFANPSTDCMS
+354 VETITLANPAKGATNRVLLVD
-369 KMFLANLPKLK
+369 LPKLK
-380 KIDLSKI
+380 KVDLSSI
-387 TALTDLTLFLDNT
+387 TTLGKLDIFLDNT
-400 EVIYPK
+400 EVVYPK
-406 LKNYFSSDENTLTK
+406 LNSFYDSNTKKVTK
-420 LSDGT
+420 LTEGKE
-425 AKVTVSVSQKILDTP
+425 KVSVSVSQKTLESS
-440 AFKTFIKDYG
+440 AFKEFIKEYG
-450 QYCSDGYE
+450 KYCSDGKAYAE
-458 GYKNKYKAVAWKNN
+458 AEYGAVAWKNN

>member
-1 MSLSNY
+1 
-7 LKMKTKRLLLPLVAF
+7 MKTKKILLPLVALF
-22 CMLGLSSCSENDGP
+22 VLGLSSCCDEKEGLTYS
-36 AFSANVLKNIELRNI
+36 STVLKNSELKTI

-57 SFDKEGKL
+57 SFDKDGKL
-65 ELNELANSTVSLDL
+65 ELNNLATSTVSLDL
-79 SSTKL
+79 SNTKL
-84 TDLSGLDILPNLKE
+84 KDLSGLDILPNLKE

-176 GQETDI
+176 GQETDV

-224 FSKMPKLREQG
+224 FSKMPKLTEQG
-235 QNIFLYLPEEQE
+235 QNIFLYLPEEKE
-247 NPRSI
+247 NPASI

-257 FINNPFLTKFTVML
+257 FINNPFLAKFMVML
-271 DTGRSYKV
+271 NTGRSYKV

-284 RGNINAFVL
+284 RKNMDVLAL
-293 FSTEIEG
+293 FSIEAEG
-300 GIDFSKATSLGILGL
+300 EIDFSKATSLDVLGL
-315 VKCSSI
+315 VKCPSV
-321 KQLDLS
+321 KHLDLS
-327 HTKICN
+327 HTKVCN
-333 QDIKDFHPLLS
+333 QDIKDFHPMAD
-344 NSLHIENCPN
+344 NSLNLIHCPN
-354 LEDITFANPSTDCMS
+354 LETITFANPAKGATNRVLLVD
-369 KMFLANLPKLK
+369 LPKLK
-380 KIDLSKI
+380 KVDLSSI
-387 TALTDLTLFLDNT
+387 TTLGNLGIFLDNT
-400 EVIYPK
+400 EVVYPK
-406 LKNYFSSDENTLTK
+406 LNSFYDSNTKKVTK
-420 LSDGT
+420 LTEGKKKVS
-425 AKVTVSVSQKILDTP
+425 VTVSQKTLESS
-440 AFKTFIKDYG
+440 AFKEFIKEYG
-450 QYCSDGYE
+450 QYCSDGKAYAE
-458 GYKNKYKAVAWKNN
+458 AEYGAVAWKKK

>member
-1 MSLSNY
+1 
-7 LKMKTKRLLLPLVAF
+7 MKTKKILLPLVALF
-22 CMLGLSSCSENDGP
+22 VLGLSSCCDEKEGLTYS
-36 AFSANVLKNIELRNI
+36 STVLKNSELKTI

-57 SFDKEGKL
+57 SFDKDGKL
-65 ELNELANSTVSLDL
+65 ELNNLATSTVSLDL
-79 SSTKL
+79 SNTKL
-84 TDLSGLDILPNLKE
+84 KDLSGLDILPNLKE

-176 GQETDI
+176 GQETDV

-224 FSKMPKLREQG
+224 FSKMPKLTEQG
-235 QNIFLYLPEEQE
+235 QNIFLYLPEEKE

-257 FINNPFLTKFTVML
+257 FINNPFLAKFMVML
-271 DTGRSYKV
+271 NTGRSYKV

-284 RGNINAFVL
+284 RKNMDVLAL
-293 FSTEIEG
+293 FSIEAEG
-300 GIDFSKATSLGILGL
+300 EIDFSKATSLNVLGL
-315 VKCSSI
+315 VKCPSV
-321 KQLDLS
+321 KHLDLS
-327 HTKICN
+327 HTKVCN
-333 QDIKDFHPLLS
+333 QDIKDFHPMAD
-344 NSLHIENCPN
+344 NSLNLIHCPN
-354 LEDITFANPSTDCMS
+354 VETITLANPAKGATNRVLLVD
-369 KMFLANLPKLK
+369 LPKLK
-380 KIDLSKI
+380 KVDLSSI
-387 TALTDLTLFLDNT
+387 TTLGNLGIFLDNT
-400 EVIYPK
+400 EVVYPK
-406 LKNYFSSDENTLTK
+406 LNSFYDSNTKKVTK
-420 LSDGT
+420 LTEGKE
-425 AKVTVSVSQKILDTP
+425 KVSVSVSQKTLESS
-440 AFKTFIKDYG
+440 AFKEFIKEYG
-450 QYCSDGYE
+450 QYCSDGKAYAE
-458 GYKNKYKAVAWKNN
+458 AEYGAVAWKNN

>member
-1 MSLSNY
+1 
-7 LKMKTKRLLLPLVAF
+7 MKTKKILLPLVALF
-22 CMLGLSSCSENDGP
+22 VLGLSSCCDEKEGLTYS
-36 AFSANVLKNIELRNI
+36 STVLKNSELKTI

-57 SFDKEGKL
+57 SFDKDGKL
-65 ELNELANSTVSLDL
+65 ELNNLATSTVSLDL
-79 SSTKL
+79 SNTKL
-84 TDLSGLDILPNLKE
+84 KDLSGLDILPNLKE

-176 GQETDI
+176 GQETDL

-224 FSKMPKLREQG
+224 FSKMPKLTEQG
-235 QNIFLYLPEEQE
+235 QNIFLYLPEEKE

-257 FINNPFLTKFTVML
+257 FINNPFLAKFMVML
-271 DTGRSYKV
+271 NTGRSYKV

-284 RGNINAFVL
+284 RKNMDVLAL
-293 FSTEIEG
+293 FSIEAEG
-300 GIDFSKATSLGILGL
+300 EIDFSKATSLNVLGL
-315 VKCSSI
+315 SKCPSVKH
-321 KQLDLS
+321 LDLS
-327 HTKICN
+327 HTKVCN
-333 QDIKDFHPLLS
+333 QDIKDFHPMAD
-344 NSLHIENCPN
+344 NSLNLIHCPN
-354 LEDITFANPSTDCMS
+354 VETITLANPAKGATNRVLLVD
-369 KMFLANLPKLK
+369 LPKLK
-380 KIDLSKI
+380 KVDLSSI
-387 TALTDLTLFLDNT
+387 TTLGNLDIFLDNT
-400 EVIYPK
+400 EVVYPK
-406 LKNYFSSDENTLTK
+406 LNSFYDSNTKKVTK
-420 LSDGT
+420 LTEGEETVS
-425 AKVTVSVSQKILDTP
+425 VTVSQKTLESS
-440 AFKTFIKDYG
+440 AFKEFIKEYG
-450 QYCSDGYE
+450 KYCSDGKAYAE
-458 GYKNKYKAVAWKNN
+458 AEYGAVAWKKK

>member
-1 MSLSNY
+1 
-7 LKMKTKRLLLPLVAF
+7 MKTKKILLPLVALF
-22 CMLGLSSCSENDGP
+22 VLGLSSCCDEKEGLTYS
-36 AFSANVLKNIELRNI
+36 STVLKNSELKTI

-57 SFDKEGKL
+57 SFDKDGKL
-65 ELNELANSTVSLDL
+65 ELNNLATSTVSLDL
-79 SSTKL
+79 SNTKL
-84 TDLSGLDILPNLKE
+84 KDLSGLDILPNLKE

-176 GQETDI
+176 GQETDL
-182 KMADSTGKLEKYT
+182 KMADSTGKMEKYT

-224 FSKMPKLREQG
+224 FSKMPKLTEQG
-235 QNIFLYLPEEQE
+235 QNIFLYLPEEKE

-257 FINNPFLTKFTVML
+257 FINNPFLAKFMVML
-271 DTGRSYKV
+271 NTGRSYKV

-284 RGNINAFVL
+284 RKNMDVLAL
-293 FSTEIEG
+293 FSIEAEG
-300 GIDFSKATSLGILGL
+300 EIDFSKATSLNVLGL
-315 VKCSSI
+315 VKCPSV
-321 KQLDLS
+321 KHLDLS
-327 HTKICN
+327 HTKVCN
-333 QDIKDFHPLLS
+333 QDIKDFHPMAD
-344 NSLHIENCPN
+344 NSLNLVHCPN
-354 LEDITFANPSTDCMS
+354 LETITLANPAKGATNRVLLVD
-369 KMFLANLPKLK
+369 LPKLK
-380 KIDLSKI
+380 KVDLSSI
-387 TALTDLTLFLDNT
+387 TTLGNLGIFLDNT
-400 EVIYPK
+400 EVVYPK
-406 LKNYFSSDENTLTK
+406 LNSFYDSNTKKVTK
-420 LSDGT
+420 LTEGKK
-425 AKVTVSVSQKILDTP
+425 KVSVSVSQKTLESS
-440 AFKTFIKDYG
+440 AFKEFIKEYG
-450 QYCSDGYE
+450 KYCSDGKAYAE
-458 GYKNKYKAVAWKNN
+458 AEYGAVAWKNN

>member
-1 MSLSNY
+1 
-7 LKMKTKRLLLPLVAF
+7 MKTKKILLPLVALF
-22 CMLGLSSCSENDGP
+22 VLGLSSCCDEKEGLTYS
-36 AFSANVLKNIELRNI
+36 STVLKNSELKTI

-57 SFDKEGKL
+57 SFDKDGKL
-65 ELNELANSTVSLDL
+65 ELNNLATSTVSLDL
-79 SSTKL
+79 SNTKL
-84 TDLSGLDILPNLKE
+84 KDLSGLDILPNLKE

-176 GQETDI
+176 GQETDL

-200 PDPIFCAYLKTL
+200 PDPIFCEYLKTL

-224 FSKMPKLREQG
+224 FSKMPKLTEQG
-235 QNIFLYLPEEQE
+235 QNIYLLLPEEKE
-247 NPRSI
+247 NPASI

-257 FINNPFLTKFTVML
+257 FINNPFLAKFMVML
-271 DTGRSYKV
+271 NTGRSYKV

-284 RGNINAFVL
+284 RKNIDVFAL
-293 FSTEIEG
+293 FSIEAEG
-300 GIDFSKATSLGILGL
+300 EIDFSKATSLDVLGL
-315 VKCSSI
+315 VKCPSV
-321 KQLDLS
+321 KHLDLS
-327 HTKICN
+327 HTKVCN
-333 QDIKDFHPLLS
+333 QDIKDFHPMAD
-344 NSLHIENCPN
+344 NSLNLVHCPN
-354 LEDITFANPSTDCMS
+354 LETITFANPAKGATNRVLLVD
-369 KMFLANLPKLK
+369 LPKLK
-380 KIDLSKI
+380 KVDLSSI
-387 TALTDLTLFLDNT
+387 TTLGNLGIFLDNT
-400 EVIYPK
+400 EVVYPK
-406 LKNYFSSDENTLTK
+406 LNSFYDSNTKKVTK
-420 LSDGT
+420 LTEGKKKVS
-425 AKVTVSVSQKILDTP
+425 VTVSQKTLESS
-440 AFKTFIKDYG
+440 AFKEFIKEYG
-450 QYCSDGYE
+450 QYCSDGKAYAE
-458 GYKNKYKAVAWKNN
+458 AEYGAVAWKNN

>member
-1 MSLSNY
+1 
-7 LKMKTKRLLLPLVAF
+7 MKTKKILLPLVALF
-22 CMLGLSSCSENDGP
+22 VLGLSSCCDEKEGLTYS
-36 AFSANVLKNIELRNI
+36 STVLKNSELKTI

-57 SFDKEGKL
+57 SFDKDGKL
-65 ELNELANSTVSLDL
+65 ELNNLATSTVSLDL
-79 SSTKL
+79 SNTKL
-84 TDLSGLDILPNLKE
+84 KDLSGLDILPNLKE

-156 YLPAS
+156 YLPTS

-224 FSKMPKLREQG
+224 FSKMPKLTEQG

-257 FINNPFLTKFTVML
+257 FINNPFLAKFMVML
-271 DTGRSYKV
+271 NTGRSYKV

-284 RGNINAFVL
+284 RKNMDVLAL
-293 FSTEIEG
+293 FSIEAEG
-300 GIDFSKATSLGILGL
+300 EIDFSKATSLNVLGL
-315 VKCSSI
+315 SKCPSVKH
-321 KQLDLS
+321 LDLS
-327 HTKICN
+327 HTKVCN
-333 QDIKDFHPLLS
+333 QDIKDFHPMAD
-344 NSLHIENCPN
+344 NSLNLIHCPN
-354 LEDITFANPSTDCMS
+354 LETITFANPAKGATNRVLLVD
-369 KMFLANLPKLK
+369 LPKLK
-380 KIDLSKI
+380 KVDLSSI
-387 TALTDLTLFLDNT
+387 TTLGNLGIFLDNT
-400 EVIYPK
+400 EVVYPK
-406 LKNYFSSDENTLTK
+406 LNSFYDSNTKKVTK
-420 LSDGT
+420 LTEGKK
-425 AKVTVSVSQKILDTP
+425 KVSVSVSQKTLESS
-440 AFKTFIKDYG
+440 AFKEFIKEYG
-450 QYCSDGYE
+450 KYCSDGKAYAE
-458 GYKNKYKAVAWKNN
+458 AEYGAVAWKNN

>member
-1 MSLSNY
+1 
-7 LKMKTKRLLLPLVAF
+7 MKTKKILLPLVALF
-22 CMLGLSSCSENDGP
+22 VLGLSSCCDEKEGLTYS
-36 AFSANVLKNIELRNI
+36 STVLKNSELKTI

-57 SFDKEGKL
+57 SFDKDGKL
-65 ELNELANSTVSLDL
+65 ELNNLATSTVSLDL
-79 SSTKL
+79 SNTKL
-84 TDLSGLDILPNLKE
+84 KDLSGLDILPNLKE

-176 GQETDI
+176 GQETDV

-212 YPSMFIDKNHID
+212 YPNMFIDKNHID
-224 FSKMPKLREQG
+224 FSKMPKLTEQG

-257 FINNPFLTKFTVML
+257 FINNPFLAKFMVML
-271 DTGRSYKV
+271 NTGRSYKV

-284 RGNINAFVL
+284 RKNIDVLAL
-293 FSTEIEG
+293 FSIEAEG
-300 GIDFSKATSLGILGL
+300 EIDFSKATSLNVLGL
-315 VKCSSI
+315 SKCPSVKH
-321 KQLDLS
+321 LDLS
-327 HTKICN
+327 HTKVCN
-333 QDIKDFHPLLS
+333 QDIKDFHPMAD
-344 NSLHIENCPN
+344 NSLNLIHCPN
-354 LEDITFANPSTDCMS
+354 VETITLANPAKGATNRVLLVD
-369 KMFLANLPKLK
+369 LPKLK
-380 KIDLSKI
+380 KVDLSSI
-387 TALTDLTLFLDNT
+387 TTLGKLDIFLDNT
-400 EVIYPK
+400 EVVYPK
-406 LKNYFSSDENTLTK
+406 LNSFYDSNTKKVTK
-420 LSDGT
+420 LTEGEETVS
-425 AKVTVSVSQKILDTP
+425 VSVSQKTLESS
-440 AFKTFIKDYG
+440 AFKEFIKEYG
-450 QYCSDGYE
+450 KYCSDGKEEVEAEY
-458 GYKNKYKAVAWKNN
+458 GAVAWKKN

>member
-1 MSLSNY
+1 
-7 LKMKTKRLLLPLVAF
+7 MKTKKILLPLVALF
-22 CMLGLSSCSENDGP
+22 VLGLSSCCDEKEGLTYS
-36 AFSANVLKNIELRNI
+36 STVLKNSELKTI

-57 SFDKEGKL
+57 SFDKDGKL
-65 ELNELANSTVSLDL
+65 ELNNLATSTVSLDL
-79 SSTKL
+79 SNTKL
-84 TDLSGLDILPNLKE
+84 KDLSGLDILPNLKE

-176 GQETDI
+176 GQETDV

-224 FSKMPKLREQG
+224 FSKMPKLTEQG
-235 QNIFLYLPEEQE
+235 QNIFLYLPEEKE
-247 NPRSI
+247 NPASI

-257 FINNPFLTKFTVML
+257 FINNPFLAKFMVML
-271 DTGRSYKV
+271 NTGRSYKV

-284 RGNINAFVL
+284 RKNMDVLAL
-293 FSTEIEG
+293 FSIEAEG
-300 GIDFSKATSLGILGL
+300 EIDFSKATSLNVLGL
-315 VKCSSI
+315 SKCPSVKH
-321 KQLDLS
+321 LDLS
-327 HTKICN
+327 HTKVCN
-333 QDIKDFHPLLS
+333 QDIKDFHPMAD
-344 NSLHIENCPN
+344 NSLNLIHCPN
-354 LEDITFANPSTDCMS
+354 VETITLANPAKGATNRVLLVD
-369 KMFLANLPKLK
+369 LPKLK
-380 KIDLSKI
+380 KVDLSSI
-387 TALTDLTLFLDNT
+387 TTLGDLGIFLDNT
-400 EVIYPK
+400 EVVYPK
-406 LKNYFSSDENTLTK
+406 LNSFYDSNTKKVTK
-420 LSDGT
+420 LTEGEETVS
-425 AKVTVSVSQKILDTP
+425 VTVSQKTLESS
-440 AFKTFIKDYG
+440 AFKEFIKEYG
-450 QYCSDGYE
+450 QYCSDGKAYAE
-458 GYKNKYKAVAWKNN
+458 AEYGAVAWKKK

>member
-1 MSLSNY
+1 
-7 LKMKTKRLLLPLVAF
+7 MKTKKILLPLVALF
-22 CMLGLSSCSENDGP
+22 VLGLSSCCDEKEGLTYS
-36 AFSANVLKNIELRNI
+36 STVLKNSELKTI

-57 SFDKEGKL
+57 SFDKDGKL
-65 ELNELANSTVSLDL
+65 ELNNLATSTVSLDL
-79 SSTKL
+79 SNTKL
-84 TDLSGLDILPNLKE
+84 KDLSGLDILPNLKE

-176 GQETDI
+176 GQETDV

-224 FSKMPKLREQG
+224 FSKMPKLTEQG

-257 FINNPFLTKFTVML
+257 FINNPFLAKFMVML
-271 DTGRSYKV
+271 NTGRSYKV

-284 RGNINAFVL
+284 RKNIDVLAL
-293 FSTEIEG
+293 FSIEAEG
-300 GIDFSKATSLGILGL
+300 EIDFSKATSLNVLGL
-315 VKCSSI
+315 SKCPSVKH
-321 KQLDLS
+321 LDLS
-327 HTKICN
+327 HTKVCN
-333 QDIKDFHPLLS
+333 QDIKDFHPMAD
-344 NSLHIENCPN
+344 NSLNLIHCPN
-354 LEDITFANPSTDCMS
+354 LETITFANPAKGATNRVLLVD
-369 KMFLANLPKLK
+369 LPKLK
-380 KIDLSKI
+380 KVDLSSI
-387 TALTDLTLFLDNT
+387 TTLGNLGIFLDNT
-400 EVIYPK
+400 EVVYPK
-406 LKNYFSSDENTLTK
+406 LNSFYDSNTKKVTK
-420 LSDGT
+420 LTEGKKKVS
-425 AKVTVSVSQKILDTP
+425 VTVSQKTLESS
-440 AFKTFIKDYG
+440 AFKEFIKEYG
-450 QYCSDGYE
+450 QYCSDGKAYAE
-458 GYKNKYKAVAWKNN
+458 AEYGAVAWKKK